1 MLLGALELLGLIG
14 TLHLCTPPVRGIKR
28 AEPVYNNGRFD
39 RPRSSE
45 YTSPLFSGRN
55 RYYSLYFYP
64 LSTTFFLL
72 FSVYDKD
79 FPFHTR
85 YCGCLFCLRLGYIYK

>member
-1 MLLGALELLGLIG
+1 MLLRALELLGLIG

-28 AEPVYNNGRFD
+28 VEPVYHNGRFD

-55 RYYSLYFYP
+55 RYYSLYFYS

-79 FPFHTR
+79 FPFH
-85 YCGCLFCLRLGYIYK
+85 YKILWLSILPEAGLYL